1 MISSKKYLLKDLIT
15 WFEDLKELARN
26 TNNDSSLPKLELF
39 LSNGQTIKGSIIES
53 IKNNQ
58 EYLLMIMEF
67 SNQNSESN
75 ITLIG
80 SSQIIGL
87 RLIEVNN
94 YIRLFATSKTPEII
108 GSLQF
113 KRSVSDIQDELNKTT
128 STPIII
134 ILDVD
139 SYVENE
145 RYLILKVL
153 KLIPPIFSSLT
164 SDNIGKELVSKKIKN
179 ITISIGTGD
188 NPTLIEQNLHLK
200 VSDSGFITT
209 SKETE
214 KLKTAIENLL

>member
-1 MISSKKYLLKDLIT
+1 MISFKKHLLKDLIT
-15 WFEDLKELARN
+15 WFEDLTELARN

-94 YIRLFATSKTPEII
+94 YIRLFATNENPEII

-113 KRSVSDIQDELNKTT
+113 KRTVSDIQNELDKTT
-128 STPIII
+128 STPISIL
-134 ILDVD
+134 LDVD
-139 SYVENE
+139 SYVENK

-153 KLIPPIFSSLT
+153 KLIPSIFTSLT
-164 SDNIGKELVSKKIKN
+164 SDNIGKELVSKKIKT
-179 ITISIGTGD
+179 ITVSIGTSD
-188 NPTLIEQNLHLK
+188 NPTLTEQNLHLQIL
-200 VSDSGFITT
+200 DSGIITT

>member
-1 MISSKKYLLKDLIT
+1 
-15 WFEDLKELARN
+15 
-26 TNNDSSLPKLELF
+26 
-39 LSNGQTIKGSIIES
+39 
-53 IKNNQ
+53 
-58 EYLLMIMEF
+58 MEF

-94 YIRLFATSKTPEII
+94 YIRLFATSETPEII

-128 STPIII
+128 SIPIII
-134 ILDVD
+134 ILDVN

-153 KLIPPIFSSLT
+153 KLLPSIFASLT
-164 SDNIGKELVSKKIKN
+164 PDNIGKELVSQKIKS

-188 NPTLIEQNLHLK
+188 NPTLIEQNLHLQA
-200 VSDSGFITT
+200 SDSGFITT